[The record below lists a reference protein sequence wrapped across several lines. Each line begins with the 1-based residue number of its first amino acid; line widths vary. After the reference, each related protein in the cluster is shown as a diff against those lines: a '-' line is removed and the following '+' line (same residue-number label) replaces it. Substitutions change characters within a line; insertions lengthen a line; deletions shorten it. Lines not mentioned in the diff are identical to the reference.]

1 MKCPYCGYTESKVV
15 DSRPADEGATI
26 RRRRECLACAR
37 RFTSYETVEKLPII
51 VVKKDGSRVP
61 FDREKLLNSMLR
73 AFEKRSVSMSQLDR
87 SVDNIEQ
94 QLQNNLEREVL
105 SRELGDM
112 AMDELRILD
121 EVAYIRF
128 ASVYRQFKDAAS
140 FLKEI
145 QSLINEK

>member
-1 MKCPYCGYTESKVV
+1 M
-15 DSRPADEGATI
+15 
-26 RRRRECLACAR
+26 
-37 RFTSYETVEKLPII
+37 
-51 VVKKDGSRVP
+51 KKDGSRVP